1 MRTHLLLLT
10 GLLAAAGAESP
21 PDRLLTLRGH
31 ESLRPGPG
39 AGGEDPPR
47 PPGPRAPGG
56 EESSCTPGTWMYDGC
71 NACRCTQERKIK
83 CTSNVCREPPAA
95 SCQYGRTYLDQ
106 CNNVCFCDKFGA
118 YQCRPRGTPGGG
130 ICYHDGVTGKPL
142 RCEQE
147 GFIRVEAHT
156 QFFCQDG
163 IVHFEYASPRA
174 PRPAPLEFG
183 DVVLPD
189 YEPCPAGFV
198 TAPGM
203 LGVKICKAADSNV
216 MCDDKRP
223 TRGGECG
230 VDDCGERYNP
240 QRDCLQCFCLEGK
253 PDDVSAGFNEPCP
266 PGFDHRTSF
275 LYFRKCG
282 PIDDLPCSGP
292 GTEYQVDCDL
302 CVCQE
307 GGVPACT
314 HRQCDTSPEEQSCQY
329 GTFFVDECNAV
340 CRCVRGGGRYAC
352 GRRGCPPGRTSGKPL
367 TCPAQTRELPRI
379 RGLRVFCHKGV
390 VKAQLKDGDEPNR
403 PGQCPWTIVDIYYR
417 CNYNKQCDDDRLCP
431 PGHKCCREQ
440 LPCGQKCRPAC
451 APACAPGQRC
461 QTVYLDLEEE
471 RAECVPVSN

>member
-1 MRTHLLLLT
+1 
-10 GLLAAAGAESP
+10 
-21 PDRLLTLRGH
+21 
-31 ESLRPGPG
+31 
-39 AGGEDPPR
+39 
-47 PPGPRAPGG
+47 
-56 EESSCTPGTWMYDGC
+56 
-71 NACRCTQERKIK
+71 
-83 CTSNVCREPPAA
+83 
-95 SCQYGRTYLDQ
+95 
-106 CNNVCFCDKFGA
+106 
-118 YQCRPRGTPGGG
+118 
-130 ICYHDGVTGKPL
+130 
-142 RCEQE
+142 
-147 GFIRVEAHT
+147 
-156 QFFCQDG
+156 
-163 IVHFEYASPRA
+163 
-174 PRPAPLEFG
+174 
-183 DVVLPD
+183 
-189 YEPCPAGFV
+189 
-198 TAPGM
+198 
-203 LGVKICKAADSNV
+203 
-216 MCDDKRP
+216 MCDDKWP

-240 QRDCLQCFCLEGK
+240 ERDCLQCFCRESK

-282 PIDDLPCSGP
+282 PIDDLPTGDFVDCSPGSGCPAKCEFVRRSDNGCVYCLCQGRELVPVADPCPPPKVEGNIRDGNKVCKPATREACSGP

-390 VKAQLKDGDEPNR
+390 VKAQLKDERCIENSRLMDDEYCNWCGCRGGRPVCTKMGCVSRPPQLPYGDEPNR

-417 CNYNKQCDDDRLCP
+417 CNYSKQCDDDRLCP

-461 QTVYLDLEEE
+461 QTVYRDLEPVEE